1 MRVVRADRMGNRPN
15 RENSHLLLVLHII
28 RQAQLDYV
36 AGPHSGEPYAYDSAV
51 LFFGSEWYQTLL
63 DVIAAYIPD
72 FEPAFM
78 LPEGVEKP
86 EAGQKQPQGRFSGN
100 GHTQTGM
107 QRPKTAQRA
116 EIRG

>member
-1 MRVVRADRMGNRPN
+1 MRALKADQMGNRPN
-15 RENSHLLLVLHII
+15 RANGYLLLVLHII

-36 AGPHSGEPYAYDSAV
+36 AGPHSGEPHAYDSAV
-51 LFFGSEWYQTLL
+51 VFFGSEWYQTLL
-63 DVIAAYIPD
+63 DVIAAHIPD

-78 LPEGVEKP
+78 LPEGVQRGP
-86 EAGQKQPQGRFSGN
+86 KQPQARFSGN
-100 GHTQTGM
+100 GHTQMGM